1 MLTGHSFFPSLIS
14 KPFSKGLDTAFG
26 FAIVACLIAAVA
38 SLARGGRYTHT
49 EPSEA
54 KPARGPRTDTRTR
67 GVTCE
72 LIGTGSR
79 RSRSTARRRRSSS
92 TRGATCRRPRP
103 TASTWDYPAIA
114 SPDATDLL
122 IVTHEHLDHNAVEVI
137 TGEPTLVRSQAGT
150 HESPIGNVVAIAS
163 EHDDVAGT
171 ERGPNT
177 IVVFDLDGIRVA
189 HFGDFGQAALRPE
202 QRAHLDGID
211 LLFLPV
217 GGGFTIGG
225 AQAAEIAKDLAPSW
239 VVPMHYKTPK
249 ISFLETEAEFVDAM
263 PKAERLD
270 VTVLRDR
277 RPGEGRTPRW

>member
-1 MLTGHSFFPSLIS
+1 MRVDWHGQSAYT
-14 KPFSKGLDTAFG
+14 LDG
-26 FAIVACLIAAVA
+26 EAATVFIDPWGDMSA
-38 SLARGGRYTHT
+38 AAANG
-49 EPSEA
+49 
-54 KPARGPRTDTRTR
+54 
-67 GVTCE
+67 
-72 LIGTGSR
+72 I
-79 RSRSTARRRRSSS
+79 
-92 TRGATCRRPRP
+92 
-103 TASTWDYPAIA
+103 TWDYPAIV

-122 IVTHEHLDHNAVEVI
+122 IVTHEHADHNGVEVI

-150 HESPIGNVVAIAS
+150 HESQVGNVVAIAS

-177 IVVFDLDGIRVA
+177 IVVFDLDGIRIA

-211 LLFLPV
+211 LLFIPV

-263 PKAERLD
+263 PKTQHLD
-270 VTVLRDR
+270 SPSFETGDLEKGD
-277 RPGEGRTPRW
+277 TPLVIVPAAP